1 MAQGGRPRDP
11 RVGRAI
17 LQAAVPLYGEVG
29 WAGFSFDVLSR
40 RSKVGKP
47 AIYRRWDSKAELI
60 VEAVT
65 STRPAL
71 ITPDLGDLER
81 ELYDIAEQ
89 LFDVWT
95 SDVGPAWTRLQ
106 VEQRSVP
113 ELGDYYRAKTIEPLE
128 SSLRGALLRARERRE
143 MAQNVSTRLVLS
155 TIAGSIMARVLNTP
169 VSETP
174 ELVRTRDQFLHGLVQ
189 LVLPGVAH
197 RPQDASAL
205 GSAAVP

>member
-1 MAQGGRPRDP
+1 MSHGGRPRDP
-11 RVGRAI
+11 RVDRAI
-17 LQAAVPLYGEVG
+17 LEAAVPLYGEVG
-29 WAGFSFDVLSR
+29 WAGFSFDVVSR

-47 AIYRRWDSKAELI
+47 AVYRRWSSKEELI

-71 ITPDLGDLER
+71 IAPDLGDLEH
-81 ELYDIAEQ
+81 ELHDIAGQ

-113 ELGDYYRAKTIEPLE
+113 ELGELYRAKTIEPLE
-128 SSLRGALLRARERRE
+128 SSVRGALLRARERQQIDE
-143 MAQNVSTRLVLS
+143 QVSTRLVLS

-169 VSETP
+169 VAKTD
-174 ELVRTRDQFLHGLVQ
+174 ELISTRDQFLGSLVR
-189 LVLPGVAH
+189 LILPGVQHPEH
-197 RPQDASAL
+197 R
-205 GSAAVP
+205 AAATR